1 MAASTCL
8 PPIPPVPPV
17 PPPFSCPYRSVSGAF
32 FGLGGG
38 VTHSGLSG
46 GVEGVALLATLLGVV
61 GLVLG
66 VFGVDSSTSN
76 SGPDPGPGPGRARFG
91 MI

>member
-1 MAASTCL
+1 M
-8 PPIPPVPPV
+8 
-17 PPPFSCPYRSVSGAF
+17 SGAF

-46 GVEGVALLATLLGVV
+46 GVEGVALLAALLGVV
-61 GLVLG
+61 GLALG

-76 SGPDPGPGPGRARFG
+76 SRARFG
-91 MI
+91 MV

>member
-1 MAASTCL
+1 MAAARLLPRASLRCL
-8 PPIPPVPPV
+8 RSLRSLRSL
-17 PPPFSCPYRSVSGAF
+17 PFSCPYRSVSGAF

-61 GLVLG
+61 GLALG

-76 SGPDPGPGPGRARFG
+76 SGARFG

>member
-1 MAASTCL
+1 M
-8 PPIPPVPPV
+8 PPVPPVPPV
-17 PPPFSCPYRSVSGAF
+17 PPPFSCPYRSLSGAF

-61 GLVLG
+61 GLALG

-76 SGPDPGPGPGRARFG
+76 SRARFG